1 MAVVACLTGFL
12 FSLFGVLLNFF
23 FAFSSLLQLL
33 GVLVGGVFL
42 LFNFVFEF
50 ETFQEFFNWSWG
62 GSISFCQA
70 QPKPQLNKV
79 GLS

>member
-33 GVLVGGVFL
+33 GVLVDGFGMNRERF
-42 LFNFVFEF
+42 
-50 ETFQEFFNWSWG
+50 
-62 GSISFCQA
+62 
-70 QPKPQLNKV
+70 
-79 GLS
+79 